1 MTRNILSLLL
11 ASICAIAISAKPKT
25 TVSPVVEPPMW
36 WTDMA
41 DHSLQIM
48 VNYPEIRDLEPK
60 IEYNGVNVD
69 SIVRLDSP
77 NYQLIYLNV
86 SSEAKPGTINIG
98 YRIGKKHMNI
108 PFELRERNTPEFT
121 PFDAS
126 DLLYLIMPDRFADG
140 NPSNNDVA
148 SLKHRVEADRMNPNG
163 RHGGDIC
170 GIEQHLG
177 YIDSIGVTAIWL
189 TPVLEN
195 DMPHGSYHGYAT
207 TNYYRVDPRLGSND
221 DYKHMIGQAHKRG
234 IKVVMDMIFNH
245 TGVAHKWMDDMPAAN
260 WYNNPKGDKMTNFF
274 LSTVNDPYASDY
286 DFDHTVNGWFVP
298 SMPDLNQRNPHV
310 IKHLIQNSIWWIEEA
325 QIDGIRMDTHP
336 YADMEAMASWLAAVE
351 RQYPGYNIVGE
362 CWYGNVAGS
371 AFWQKD
377 SKINRFT
384 NSNLKTVMDF
394 PTMIMAREAFGSD
407 TRKYSQGLNAIYER
421 LSQDYLYP
429 DPMKVLTFL
438 ENHDSDRFLLSL
450 PDNLGQWKQAI
461 AFLLTTRGIPQLYYG
476 QELLMNGSKEG
487 SDGYVRKDVKG
498 GFPGDTSS
506 EFTAEGRTQLQN
518 EAFDYLSRI
527 AHWRRSSEII
537 AKGSLKHFIPYKGIY
552 VYERRLGNKN
562 VVVVMNGTD
571 DTISIDFDRYNEV
584 LPIGTTRTDVVTGK
598 SITINEVMNFSPRK
612 TLILE

>member
-1 MTRNILSLLL
+1 
-11 ASICAIAISAKPKT
+11 
-25 TVSPVVEPPMW
+25 
-36 WTDMA
+36 
-41 DHSLQIM
+41 
-48 VNYPEIRDLEPK
+48 
-60 IEYNGVNVD
+60 
-69 SIVRLDSP
+69 
-77 NYQLIYLNV
+77 
-86 SSEAKPGTINIG
+86 
-98 YRIGKKHMNI
+98 
-108 PFELRERNTPEFT
+108 
-121 PFDAS
+121 
-126 DLLYLIMPDRFADG
+126 
-140 NPSNNDVA
+140 
-148 SLKHRVEADRMNPNG
+148 
-163 RHGGDIC
+163 
-170 GIEQHLG
+170 
-177 YIDSIGVTAIWL
+177 
-189 TPVLEN
+189 
-195 DMPHGSYHGYAT
+195 
-207 TNYYRVDPRLGSND
+207 
-221 DYKHMIGQAHKRG
+221 
-234 IKVVMDMIFNH
+234 MDMIFNH

-310 IKHLIQNSIWWIEEA
+310 IKYLIQNSIWWIEEA

-506 EFTAEGRTQLQN
+506 EFTPEGRTQLQN

-527 AHWRRSSEII
+527 AHWRRSSDII

-552 VYERRLGNKN
+552 VYERRLGDKN
-562 VVVVMNGTD
+562 VVIVMNGTD
-571 DTISIDFDRYNEV
+571 DTISIDFERYNEV

-598 SITINEVMNFSPRK
+598 NITINEVMNFSPRK

>member
-11 ASICAIAISAKPKT
+11 ASICAITISAKPKA

-36 WTDMA
+36 WTGMA
-41 DHSLQIM
+41 DRSLQIM
-48 VNYPEIRDLEPK
+48 VNYPEIRNLEPR
-60 IEYNGVNVD
+60 IEYAGVSVD

-77 NYQLIYLNV
+77 NYQLIYLNI
-86 SSEAKPGTINIG
+86 SPDAKPGTIDIA
-98 YRIGKKHMNI
+98 YQIGKKRMKI

-148 SLKHRVEADRMNPNG
+148 SLKHRVEANRMNPNG

-260 WYNNPKGDKMTNFF
+260 WYNNPKGDKMTNFS
-274 LSTVNDPYASDY
+274 LSTVNDPYASGY

-310 IKHLIQNSIWWIEEA
+310 IKYLIQNSIWWIEEA

-371 AFWQKD
+371 AFWQKN
-377 SKINRFT
+377 SKINRLQ
-384 NSNLKTVMDF
+384 S
-394 PTMIMAREAFGSD
+394 
-407 TRKYSQGLNAIYER
+407 
-421 LSQDYLYP
+421 
-429 DPMKVLTFL
+429 
-438 ENHDSDRFLLSL
+438 LL
-450 PDNLGQWKQAI
+450 PVQK
-461 AFLLTTRGIPQLYYG
+461 
-476 QELLMNGSKEG
+476 
-487 SDGYVRKDVKG
+487 
-498 GFPGDTSS
+498 S
-506 EFTAEGRTQLQN
+506 E
-518 EAFDYLSRI
+518 
-527 AHWRRSSEII
+527 
-537 AKGSLKHFIPYKGIY
+537 KH
-552 VYERRLGNKN
+552 
-562 VVVVMNGTD
+562 
-571 DTISIDFDRYNEV
+571 
-584 LPIGTTRTDVVTGK
+584 
-598 SITINEVMNFSPRK
+598 
-612 TLILE
+612 

>member
-1 MTRNILSLLL
+1 
-11 ASICAIAISAKPKT
+11 
-25 TVSPVVEPPMW
+25 
-36 WTDMA
+36 MA
-41 DHSLQIM
+41 DRSLQIM
-48 VNYPEIRDLEPK
+48 VNYPEIRNLEPR
-60 IEYNGVNVD
+60 IEYAGVSVD

-77 NYQLIYLNV
+77 NYQLIYLNI
-86 SSEAKPGTINIG
+86 SPDAKPGTIDIA
-98 YRIGKKHMNI
+98 YQIGKKRMKI

-148 SLKHRVEADRMNPNG
+148 SLKHRVEANRMNPNG

-221 DYKHMIGQAHKRG
+221 DYKHMISQAHKRG

-260 WYNNPKGDKMTNFF
+260 WYNNPKGDKMTNFS

-310 IKHLIQNSIWWIEEA
+310 IKYLIQNSIWWIEEA

-371 AFWQKD
+371 AFWQKN

-394 PTMIMAREAFGSD
+394 PTMIMAREAFSSD

-450 PDNLGQWKQAI
+450 PDNLGQWKQAV

-498 GFPGDTSS
+498 GFPGDTLS
-506 EFTAEGRTQLQN
+506 EFTPEGRTQLQN

-527 AHWRRSSEII
+527 AHWRRSSDII

-552 VYERRLGNKN
+552 VYERRLGDKN
-562 VVVVMNGTD
+562 VVIVMNGTD
-571 DTISIDFDRYNEV
+571 DTISIDFERYNEV

-598 SITINEVMNFSPRK
+598 NITINEVMNFSPRK